1 MNQRAETAGPVLVVL
16 RRHDDYSVIQMC
28 LAVAV
33 LQGLDDEASDRL
45 VAALV
50 GDQQQAG
57 QVKRDARAAD
67 DGQDDEGDPDD
78 RG

>member
-1 MNQRAETAGPVLVVL
+1 
-16 RRHDDYSVIQMC
+16 MC

-33 LQGLDDEASDRL
+33 LQGLDDRAGDRL

-50 GDQQQAG
+50 RDQQQAG
-57 QVKRDARAAD
+57 QVERDARAAD

-78 RG
+78 RGVDAEVTGQARGANLEP